1 MMLIILVAALGIS
14 LFVLQKYITGR
25 IYSQTHRFLP
35 LILGMICFT
44 DFFQIVEYLTRETAV
59 FAFLEKILLVQMLYF
74 LIYYI
79 MDVVRIRFP
88 RRVEDVLFVG
98 LLLTDIA
105 MFLEYG
111 RNGEIYQ
118 GVFYGTVT
126 CYISIMLYLATKA
139 YFFRNYSRKEH
150 YVNLMMYLALTIPC
164 SCLVLQSRVRAEW
177 GELIV
182 PVSLTLTNG
191 IVYYLMKTGQ
201 LWDSMTLM
209 KEKLYDT
216 SDIAVVLFDEDCY
229 YLDANHAAR
238 KLFPEQLG
246 DSSEKKS
253 RILCR
258 EQLKD
263 LLDSPDEMIEFA
275 AKGQEYYQCVL
286 QPIINQN
293 RHKGYILSIVNIT
306 KQKRET
312 QLMEKLKEM
321 AEEQTASKS
330 RFLACMSHDLRSPL
344 HAIIGVSDIMLS
356 RKEMEGRNR
365 SLMRYVKSAG
375 NTLLE
380 LVDSILLFSKLESGK
395 LEISNSPYDLDRILE
410 ELANMCVVNLQNRP
424 VNFSITLKSEH
435 PSQLVGDGMCVR
447 EMLQNL
453 LANAVKYTEQGEIRC
468 ELTCK
473 EQAGKCRIDCTVTD
487 TGPGM
492 NDEQIMHIFEEYA
505 SGKNDTVKEGTGLG
519 LYIVKQLAVKLGGD
533 AGAESIAGKGS
544 VFRFHILQDIAHGAS
559 MEPPVTFN
567 EDMLLRRQV
576 QGMEGI
582 QPNWI
587 YPDARVLVADD
598 MKVNQEIFKELLR
611 PWKCSVDLVGNGQ
624 DAIDAVRANKYQMVF
639 LDRMMP
645 DMTGMEAAAQ
655 IQKIRSV
662 PLVLVTANL
671 EEETN
676 DYYQKYG
683 FHALLIKPVDTT
695 LLQNVVESLIPDRFK
710 RHPEAADPV
719 QILEDIGYEGNRRGY
734 RRMLE
739 AFVQEAQPL
748 VETIAQYAGGDY
760 TMFQTKVHGIKGA
773 SIQIGENALSESA
786 EVMEMA
792 AKTENYSYI
801 DRHMDGFIEELRNAV
816 QEVSN
821 ELARMTIQTG
831 MVTPA
836 QEQRSVEDVFVQL
849 RNGMDTYDMK
859 QIEDAL
865 RILHGMELSTAQ
877 RDLLD
882 KVQEAYND
890 LEYETGAALLADF
903 ERIKD

>member
-216 SDIAVVLFDEDCY
+216 SDIAVVLFDEDYY

-275 AKGQEYYQCVL
+275 AKGQESMRVAADY
-286 QPIINQN
+286 
-293 RHKGYILSIVNIT
+293 KS
-306 KQKRET
+306 
-312 QLMEKLKEM
+312 
-321 AEEQTASKS
+321 EQT
-330 RFLACMSHDLRSPL
+330 
-344 HAIIGVSDIMLS
+344 
-356 RKEMEGRNR
+356 
-365 SLMRYVKSAG
+365 
-375 NTLLE
+375 
-380 LVDSILLFSKLESGK
+380 
-395 LEISNSPYDLDRILE
+395 
-410 ELANMCVVNLQNRP
+410 
-424 VNFSITLKSEH
+424 
-435 PSQLVGDGMCVR
+435 
-447 EMLQNL
+447 
-453 LANAVKYTEQGEIRC
+453 
-468 ELTCK
+468 
-473 EQAGKCRIDCTVTD
+473 
-487 TGPGM
+487 
-492 NDEQIMHIFEEYA
+492 
-505 SGKNDTVKEGTGLG
+505 
-519 LYIVKQLAVKLGGD
+519 
-533 AGAESIAGKGS
+533 
-544 VFRFHILQDIAHGAS
+544 
-559 MEPPVTFN
+559 
-567 EDMLLRRQV
+567 
-576 QGMEGI
+576 
-582 QPNWI
+582 
-587 YPDARVLVADD
+587 
-598 MKVNQEIFKELLR
+598 
-611 PWKCSVDLVGNGQ
+611 
-624 DAIDAVRANKYQMVF
+624 
-639 LDRMMP
+639 
-645 DMTGMEAAAQ
+645 
-655 IQKIRSV
+655 
-662 PLVLVTANL
+662 
-671 EEETN
+671 
-676 DYYQKYG
+676 
-683 FHALLIKPVDTT
+683 
-695 LLQNVVESLIPDRFK
+695 
-710 RHPEAADPV
+710 
-719 QILEDIGYEGNRRGY
+719 
-734 RRMLE
+734 
-739 AFVQEAQPL
+739 
-748 VETIAQYAGGDY
+748 
-760 TMFQTKVHGIKGA
+760 
-773 SIQIGENALSESA
+773 
-786 EVMEMA
+786 
-792 AKTENYSYI
+792 
-801 DRHMDGFIEELRNAV
+801 
-816 QEVSN
+816 
-821 ELARMTIQTG
+821 
-831 MVTPA
+831 
-836 QEQRSVEDVFVQL
+836 
-849 RNGMDTYDMK
+849 
-859 QIEDAL
+859 
-865 RILHGMELSTAQ
+865 
-877 RDLLD
+877 
-882 KVQEAYND
+882 
-890 LEYETGAALLADF
+890 
-903 ERIKD
+903 